1 MVFIAAE
8 PLCDPL
14 TQEEREGECCKKCG
28 PGTSMKSKIPCED
41 PMCTECEENEYMETY
56 TTDAK
61 CQRQPYCDPNKNF
74 QWVTHM
80 SKKKRHTCLCKVG
93 FHCSSETCITCVSH
107 TVCKAGYEA
116 FIKGNQTHDTV
127 CRKCPDGTFSA
138 TVSWDDVCQKKTEC
152 PSGYEP
158 QEGGDESDTICVEKR
173 RLHTGLICAV
183 VVGIAVAV
191 ISFSL
196 CFFCKDKTGY
206 AKQKVK
212 ACLEAQ
218 NEDNTELDKEKTFPI
233 TTPTNDHPGSLLISF
248 PSQEEGNST
257 SPEEG
262 TSMAPEENEETG
274 LTVNGNVLTQEGG
287 KETILSQP
295 ETNETIVTF

>member
-1 MVFIAAE
+1 MLLWLGLLLQLFLSVYAFSV
-8 PLCDPL
+8 
-14 TQEEREGECCKKCG
+14 KVH
-28 PGTSMKSKIPCED
+28 
-41 PMCTECEENEYMETY
+41 TY
-56 TTDAK
+56 L
-61 CQRQPYCDPNKNF
+61 N
-74 QWVTHM
+74 
-80 SKKKRHTCLCKVG
+80 G
-93 FHCSSETCITCVSH
+93 FFLLFYPFLLLKHFC
-107 TVCKAGYEA
+107 Y
-116 FIKGNQTHDTV
+116 
-127 CRKCPDGTFSA
+127 
-138 TVSWDDVCQKKTEC
+138 
-152 PSGYEP
+152 
-158 QEGGDESDTICVEKR
+158 
-173 RLHTGLICAV
+173 L
-183 VVGIAVAV
+183 
-191 ISFSL
+191 SL
-196 CFFCKDKTGY
+196 LLDKTGY